1 MTWGSIAQKFKVSAD
16 DVASIINN
24 IEVKS
29 HETLTTHK
37 DDVPSNI
44 VDLRQIWKLDSE
56 NAQIIHMLQW
66 IDTQK
71 KWLNSKEFG
80 ASSCDIEEVPAIPE
94 LEVKHVEKPSTKR
107 IDKNKLDKD
116 IAKQLLRKAICVQ
129 ASMTGYTY
137 SNQMPLDV
145 LVDVVSD
152 YISDLAN
159 LYQKNVEN
167 EQMHASTGFS
177 VSKAFDVLT
186 STECL
191 FQDPFERTLYENG
204 VHGIRE
210 LSSFYHTRVKNYRRK
225 LMQKCE
231 ALKGQCEDTANHIY
245 GGFGVPDDKHTIK
258 SPLFQQNLAGM
269 LYPLVLNGLITI
281 TLGLLPL
288 SSLTEV
294 EPALDYGIPETGQ

>member
-177 VSKAFDVLT
+177 
-186 STECL
+186 
-191 FQDPFERTLYENG
+191 DPFERTLYENG

-258 SPLFQQNLAGM
+258 SERSVATPLFSLADDASNESAPQLRLGDTTIPGLEQGLRM
-269 LYPLVLNGLITI
+269 LQ
-281 TLGLLPL
+281 
-288 SSLTEV
+288 SLE
-294 EPALDYGIPETGQ
+294 EGIDFDS

>member
-29 HETLTTHK
+29 HETLKTHK

-177 VSKAFDVLT
+177 
-186 STECL
+186 
-191 FQDPFERTLYENG
+191 DPFERTLYENG

-258 SPLFQQNLAGM
+258 SERSVATPLFSLADDASNESAPQLRLGDTTIPGLEQGLRM
-269 LYPLVLNGLITI
+269 LQ
-281 TLGLLPL
+281 
-288 SSLTEV
+288 SLE
-294 EPALDYGIPETGQ
+294 EGIDFDS

>member
-29 HETLTTHK
+29 HETLKTHK

-159 LYQKNVEN
+159 LYLKNVEN

-177 VSKAFDVLT
+177 
-186 STECL
+186 
-191 FQDPFERTLYENG
+191 DPFERTLYENG

-258 SPLFQQNLAGM
+258 SERSVATPLFSLADDASNESAPQLRLGDTTIPGLEQGLRM
-269 LYPLVLNGLITI
+269 LQ
-281 TLGLLPL
+281 
-288 SSLTEV
+288 SLE
-294 EPALDYGIPETGQ
+294 EGIDFDS